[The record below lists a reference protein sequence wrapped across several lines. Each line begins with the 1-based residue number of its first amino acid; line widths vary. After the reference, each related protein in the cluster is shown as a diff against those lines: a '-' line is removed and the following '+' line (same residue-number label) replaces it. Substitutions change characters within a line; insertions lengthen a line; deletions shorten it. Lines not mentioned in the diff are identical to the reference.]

1 MSGARLIRRTLENGR
16 NYYPSLL
23 NLLETGSKRL
33 GKIPS
38 EKIVNRYAQSVNW
51 NLRGPCDALI
61 HGETA
66 EEMME
71 NSKKHA
77 MEMAAKGDEIHINT
91 MKAMGEMHQSMDE
104 AAVKQ
109 WMEKFQNDFDVV
121 PEDK

>member
-1 MSGARLIRRTLENGR
+1 MKTMTCKQL
-16 NYYPSLL
+16 Y
-23 NLLETGSKRL
+23 
-33 GKIPS
+33 
-38 EKIVNRYAQSVNW
+38 
-51 NLRGPCDALI
+51 GPCDDII

-77 MEMAAKGDEIHINT
+77 MEMATKGDQMHINA

-109 WMEKFQNDFDVV
+109 WMEKFQKQFDAA

>member
-1 MSGARLIRRTLENGR
+1 MYNTFIMKTMTCKQL
-16 NYYPSLL
+16 Y
-23 NLLETGSKRL
+23 
-33 GKIPS
+33 
-38 EKIVNRYAQSVNW
+38 
-51 NLRGPCDALI
+51 GPCDALI

-77 MEMAAKGDEIHINT
+77 MGMAAKGDEVHINAL
-91 MKAMGEMHQSMDE
+91 KAMGESHKNMDE

-109 WMEKFQNDFDVV
+109 WMEKFQNDFDAV